1 AAAGKDLDDEG
12 LFNIVTDAEA
22 LHALDLLISLPPGL
36 QGKAIAKLPDDRF
49 ENLLDEV
56 PRLRRNDFESLVKN
70 TTDPKRKLLL
80 WREYYKAHA
89 TVDAES
95 RKGDVGEEVFSG
107 GTKPTAAQAE
117 NRRREDH
124 RRAAAEDSQHE
135 ADEEASFLL
144 HAAESGTAL
153 SLATVQ
159 GVIDRKDL
167 EHEIE
172 MKYNIDITNK
182 AGARADG
189 SQIVWKTSE
198 LQEFEASFAQVPVEH
213 MAGNKLLKEL
223 RRDDMDVEDG
233 HVKPNIGG
241 THDDGVVTVFDD
253 GAQVIGTGYRHGG
266 DARELASPY
275 ICSLCGAQIAILDM
289 VITHEMG
296 HDFHDQRPEIFKAY
310 QKAAGW
316 QSLEKSDISAAG
328 LGDEDIEKLE
338 LTRKEPYAAR
348 NQVHKHGK
356 IYMVDPYEKKKYLV
370 VDETAIPTGAESEPA
385 SGGGDSWNY
394 ARSNYKDAFAEHYAK
409 AVHVPQKLYK
419 DLIETPASLV
429 VSKQAIF
436 DLSDQ
441 ALKALDPTRNTPAEY
456 AQAQRDLRSAQA
468 EL

>member
-1 AAAGKDLDDEG
+1 
-12 LFNIVTDAEA
+12 
-22 LHALDLLISLPPGL
+22 
-36 QGKAIAKLPDDRF
+36 
-49 ENLLDEV
+49 
-56 PRLRRNDFESLVKN
+56 
-70 TTDPKRKLLL
+70 
-80 WREYYKAHA
+80 
-89 TVDAES
+89 
-95 RKGDVGEEVFSG
+95 
-107 GTKPTAAQAE
+107 
-117 NRRREDH
+117 
-124 RRAAAEDSQHE
+124 
-135 ADEEASFLL
+135 
-144 HAAESGTAL
+144 
-153 SLATVQ
+153 
-159 GVIDRKDL
+159 
-167 EHEIE
+167 
-172 MKYNIDITNK
+172 
-182 AGARADG
+182 
-189 SQIVWKTSE
+189 
-198 LQEFEASFAQVPVEH
+198 
-213 MAGNKLLKEL
+213 EL

-266 DARELASPY
+266 DARELPSPY

-468 EL
+468 ELATAKKAQAQRKEEFDIMRDQVFGTDTEEAAAERRLAARGISEEKRAAFLAESAKASTPEQVKVLEGNVR